1 MVGPSLSRDGAPLS
15 QLELARGL
23 SSAGV
28 SVEALSPTDGPL
40 RATYEASGIKLSLC
54 EELTCSPVVPSWYE
68 ADVARLAELLDR
80 QRPDALFVNTIDCFP
95 AVDAAALA
103 GIPAIWNIRE
113 SEPWRERLADRHPAI
128 AARALASLAYCDALV
143 FVADS
148 SRNTWSQFI
157 SPHRTHLIHNAAH
170 PSVVSGVPSTDE
182 RHDIRA
188 ALGARPD
195 DVLVV
200 SIGTLC
206 PRKGQ
211 VDLARAL
218 SLLPTH
224 LLSRLRT
231 AFIGRADLD
240 YPATIES
247 ALAAAPTA
255 HVRFL
260 GETKDAARYAAAADI
275 LVNTSRSEAFP
286 RTFIEAAAG
295 RTAIVAANI
304 DGAAER
310 LRHGVSAMLYT
321 PGDIPDLAAKLEAA
335 SDAAVRARL
344 ADGAHAALIADWT
357 YDQMIAAYKQ
367 LVGGALRRRPSFI

>member
-1 MVGPSLSRDGAPLS
+1 
-15 QLELARGL
+15 
-23 SSAGV
+23 
-28 SVEALSPTDGPL
+28 
-40 RATYEASGIKLSLC
+40 
-54 EELTCSPVVPSWYE
+54 
-68 ADVARLAELLDR
+68 VARLAALMAR
-80 QRPDALFVNTIDCFP
+80 KRPDALFVNTIDCFP

-148 SRNTWSQFI
+148 SRTTWGEFI
-157 SPHRTHLIHNAAH
+157 TPNRTHLIHNAAH

-182 RHDIRA
+182 RNDIRA
-188 ALGARPD
+188 ALGASSD
-195 DVLVV
+195 DLLVV
-200 SIGTLC
+200 SIGTMC

-211 VDLARAL
+211 VDLAQAL
-218 SLLPTH
+218 SLLPPE
-224 LLSRLRT
+224 LLARLRT

-240 YPATIES
+240 YPASIRE
-247 ALAAAPTA
+247 ALVAAPTA

-260 GETKDAARYAAAADI
+260 GETKNAARYAAAADI

-295 RTAIVAANI
+295 RTAIVAANV

-310 LRHGVSAMLYT
+310 LRDGVSAMLYT
-321 PGDIPDLAAKLEAA
+321 PGDITDLAAKLEAT
-335 SDAAVRARL
+335 SDAAVRTRL
-344 ADGAHAALIADWT
+344 ADGAHAALISGWT
-357 YDQMIAAYKQ
+357 YDQMIAAYEQ
-367 LVGGALRRRPSFI
+367 LIGGALRRRSSPI